1 MVHAGGRL
9 TSSNKMFQFYNSI
22 VLTKNNKLILDISD
36 VKKKP
41 KEIIFGFKKI
51 DLKKNRISLLIKKLN
66 YLKMK
71 LYLKIIYLI
80 LIN

>member
-1 MVHAGGRL
+1 MWVNLKDTQNVKPGIYNYIFNSKVHAGGRL

-51 DLKKNRISLLIKKLN
+51 DLKKIE
-66 YLKMK
+66 YH
-71 LYLKIIYLI
+71 Y
-80 LIN
+80 